1 MKNIAFALLALC
13 ATLHTTVTSA
23 QNPGD
28 KRDMEIVAGFETFF
42 NTYQVV
48 NNMYVDTTQPKKLTE
63 DAINAM
69 LDELDPYTEF
79 INEDAQKDFEFHTT
93 GKYAG
98 IGSTI
103 VQKGKW
109 VEIAEPYENTPA
121 AKMGL
126 KAGDRLMK
134 IDTTSLEK
142 MSTEAVSNMLKGDPK
157 TSFAL
162 TYIPIKDTNSTKT
175 ITMQR
180 ETIKVPAVQ
189 YSGMIDDSVGYITL
203 SSFTENS
210 AEEVK
215 NALIQ
220 LQKKPN
226 FNALI
231 LDLRGNTGGSVSE
244 SVDILSLFIPK
255 NSVAV
260 ILKGRAGK
268 TMNTYRTK
276 SEPIAPNLPLV
287 VLTNSLSASASE
299 IVAGALQDLDRAVI
313 VGTRSFGKGL
323 VQTTRDVG
331 KNQTVKITIAK
342 YYTPAG
348 RCIQAL
354 DYKHRR
360 EDGSVEHVPD
370 SLKKEFKTSG
380 GRLVYDGGGIK
391 PDVKVEPQYWNKF
404 TAIISAFGFI
414 DDFANC
420 YAAQNEPQPLKTFE
434 VSEKTYLE
442 FVKFMQN
449 KTIKYKPQTLVAL
462 EELEEKAKKDKYLDK
477 IKPLIDSIKDK
488 ITDDK
493 NKLLAI
499 YKDDIKEALTS
510 AIITRWHFR
519 KGAIKYA
526 TKYNTDN
533 TIKKA
538 VKILEN
544 KAEYNELLTEN
555 HTK

>member
-1 MKNIAFALLALC
+1 MKNIALALLALC
-13 ATLHTTVTSA
+13 ATMHNTNVSA

-28 KRDMEIVAGFETFF
+28 KRDMEIAAGFETFF

-48 NNMYVDTTQPKKLTE
+48 NNMYVDTTKPKKLTE

-69 LDELDPYTEF
+69 LDKLDPYTEY

-103 VQKGKW
+103 VKKGNW
-109 VEIAEPYENTPA
+109 IEIAEPYENTPA
-121 AKMGL
+121 TNIGL
-126 KAGDRLMK
+126 KAGDRLVK
-134 IDTTSLEK
+134 IDTTSLK
-142 MSTEAVSNMLKGDPK
+142 NMSDKKVSNMLKGDPK
-157 TSFAL
+157 TSFEL
-162 TYIPIKDTNSTKT
+162 TYVPIKDTNSTKIVT
-175 ITMQR
+175 IQR

-210 AEEVK
+210 AKEVK
-215 NALIQ
+215 HELIM
-220 LQKKPN
+220 LKKNPE
-226 FNALI
+226 FKGLI
-231 LDLRGNTGGSVSE
+231 LDLRGNTGGSVAE

-260 ILKGRAGK
+260 ILKGRGGK

-276 SEPIAPNLPLV
+276 TEPIAPKLPLV

-299 IVAGALQDLDRAVI
+299 IVAGALQDIDRAVI
-313 VGTRSFGKGL
+313 VGDRSFGKGL

-331 KNQTVKITIAK
+331 KNQTIKITIAK

-380 GRLVYDGGGIK
+380 GRIVYDGGGIK
-391 PDVKVEPQYWNKF
+391 PDVRVEPQYWSKF
-404 TAIISAFGFI
+404 AAIISAFGFV
-414 DDFANC
+414 DDFANS
-420 YAAQNEPQPLKTFE
+420 YAAHNEPKPIKTFK
-434 VSEKTYLE
+434 VSEKIYQD

-462 EELEEKAKKDKYLDK
+462 EKLEEKAENDKYLDK
-477 IKPLIDSIKDK
+477 IKPLIDSIKNK

-493 NKLLAI
+493 NKLLVI
-499 YKDDIKEALTS
+499 YKVDVKEVLTS

-538 VKILEN
+538 VKILQN
-544 KAEYNELLTEN
+544 NVEYNDLLTEN